1 MKNLYDEL
9 KAYADS
15 DYYGFHMP
23 GHKRNRD
30 VTGAELPYEIDITEI
45 EGFDDL
51 HHAGGIL
58 KQAQE
63 RAAKVFHAEESCFLV
78 NGSTAGIL
86 SAILGCTQRGDRIL
100 VARNCHK
107 SVYHAIYM
115 NELEPVYLYPEY
127 KECGVNGAVSP
138 EEVRQILQQ
147 DLSGEDEKKEA
158 GHGTIRA
165 VVITS
170 PTYDGIVS
178 DIGLIAGI
186 VHSYKIPLIVDEAH
200 GAHFGFHPY
209 FPENANTK
217 GADVVIHSIHKTLP
231 SLTQTALIHMNGAL
245 ADRERIKRYLHI
257 VQTSSPS
264 YVLMAGMDACIG
276 LLDSTKMEPLFENY
290 VRLLR
295 GVRGKLGK
303 MRYLH
308 LVDLEETKEI
318 CRISSGYIL
327 QDYSKILISVKDT
340 KYSGKQLY
348 DRLLQEYHLQ
358 MEMAA
363 GSYVLAMTSAAD
375 TEEGFARLVEALLRI
390 DEELDGEDGEFSPLS
405 LTKAC
410 GRGEHGTRKESR
422 VYSESRRQ
430 EKCGTQIQFALPRL
444 ERIYSSAQ
452 MDRIVY
458 EISTARQNVKRG
470 ELFSSHNSKSSK
482 YVCTEKKQTEN
493 EEIQTKT
500 EEGRIEMLRWELC
513 AGVVSTEYAYLYPPG
528 IPLIV
533 PGERISEEVIALLKE
548 YKKMGFRIEGLKKD
562 GYIEV
567 YWQKKRVG
575 LL

>member
-30 VTGAELPYEIDITEI
+30 VTGAVLPYEIDITEI

-63 RAAKVFHAEESCFLV
+63 RAAKVFHAEESCFLI

-127 KECGVNGAVSP
+127 QECGVNGAVSP
-138 EEVRQILQQ
+138 QEVRCILEQ
-147 DLSGEDEKKEA
+147 DFSEGEKKR
-158 GHGTIRA
+158 GDGRGNIRA

-178 DIGLIAGI
+178 DIGQIAGI

-231 SLTQTALIHMNGAL
+231 SLTQTALIHMNGVIVS
-245 ADRERIKRYLHI
+245 RERIKKYLDI
-257 VQTSSPS
+257 MQTSSPS
-264 YVLMAGMDACIG
+264 YVLMAGMDACIS
-276 LLDSTKMEPLFENY
+276 LLDSEKKEPLFENY

-295 GVRGKLGK
+295 SVRGKLGK
-303 MRYLH
+303 MRHLR
-308 LVDLEETKEI
+308 LVDLAETKEI
-318 CRISSGYIL
+318 CQISSGYVL
-327 QDYSKILISVKDT
+327 QDYSKILISVKNT

-348 DRLLQEYHLQ
+348 DRLLKEFHLQ

-375 TEEGFARLVEALLRI
+375 TEEGFARLAEALLQI
-390 DEELDGEDGEFSPLS
+390 DRELDGEDSEFCPLGR
-405 LTKAC
+405 TKAC
-410 GRGEHGTRKESR
+410 GRGECGMQKERRPDSR
-422 VYSESRRQ
+422 VRRQ
-430 EKCGTQIQFALPRL
+430 EKCGTEIQFELPRL

-452 MDRIVY
+452 IDRIVY
-458 EISTARQNVKRG
+458 EINAARQNVKRG
-470 ELFSSHNSKSSK
+470 DFFPIHSSK
-482 YVCTEKKQTEN
+482 NSIYICKEKKQPGN
-493 EEIQTKT
+493 EEIHPKA
-500 EEGRIEMLRWELC
+500 EEGRIEMLRWDFC
-513 AGVVSTEYAYLYPPG
+513 AGSVSTEYAYLYPPG

-567 YWQKKRVG
+567 YWQKKGVG